1 MGREKESNE
10 GALTK
15 GNKKYTGIYSLNH
28 DVFADFFAQGF
39 EYLPLSQLAGE
50 LLRKNVKNSY
60 LFSNSYYIKF
70 SV

>member
-39 EYLPLSQLAGE
+39 EYLPLSQLGGE
-50 LLRKNVKNSY
+50 
-60 LFSNSYYIKF
+60 
-70 SV
+70 